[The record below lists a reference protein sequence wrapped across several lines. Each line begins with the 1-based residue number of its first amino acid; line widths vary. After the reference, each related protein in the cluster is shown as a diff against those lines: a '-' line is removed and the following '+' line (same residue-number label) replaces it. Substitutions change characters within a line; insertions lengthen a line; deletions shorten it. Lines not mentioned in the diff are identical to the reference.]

1 MSDKPLKP
9 ATDPKPAATAAD
21 TQLRYL
27 GPVSTLD
34 LPAKDGK
41 PASRSLVTGKTYSDL
56 PADHPIVKNLIER
69 KLLVPVKA

>member
-9 ATDPKPAATAAD
+9 APDPKTAVVNAW
-21 TQLRYL
+21 RYA

-34 LPAKDGK
+34 ITGKDGK
-41 PASRSLVTGKTYSDL
+41 PASRPLVTGETYSDL

-69 KLLVPVKA
+69 KLLVPAGS